1 MSAAYHRE
9 TERLILRPL
18 RPDDV
23 DVVVAYRN
31 DPIVAKYQD
40 WDLPVTRERVERGI
54 ETHDGWSDIIPG
66 EPRQIGID
74 LDGELIGDLY
84 VGLEE
89 HGGVAEI
96 GFTLRTEYQ
105 GKGYAFEAAAAVVED
120 LIERLGCHRIFA
132 QLSPENA
139 RSARLLEKLGMHV
152 ESLAPKSFWCRGTW
166 DDNLVYAMSDA
177 QWRDREP
184 EWPGRGVSSAER
196 DRA

>member
-1 MSAAYHRE
+1 MAAAYPLR
-9 TERLILRPL
+9 TERLTLRPL

-23 DVVVAYRN
+23 EVILAYRN
-31 DPIVAKYQD
+31 DPAVAEYQD
-40 WDLPVTRERVERGI
+40 WDLPVTREQVERNVAASP
-54 ETHDGWSDIIPG
+54 GWSDIAPG

-84 VGLEE
+84 VGLDER
-89 HGGVAEI
+89 GGVAEI

-120 LIERLGCHRIFA
+120 LIDRLGCHRLFA
-132 QLSPENA
+132 QLSPKNE

-152 ESLAPKSFWCRGTW
+152 ESLAPKSYWCRGAW

-177 QWRDREP
+177 EWRDH
-184 EWPGRGVSSAER
+184 
-196 DRA
+196 